1 MCVGVGVCVFV
12 YARVPSSGARRGE
25 SYEWRREIR
34 KNRDARRQRRRWKRR
49 KRVIEKN
56 KSLKKNYGI
65 L

>member
-1 MCVGVGVCVFV
+1 M

-49 KRVIEKN
+49 KRIIEKN
-56 KSLKKNYGI
+56 KSLKKDYGI